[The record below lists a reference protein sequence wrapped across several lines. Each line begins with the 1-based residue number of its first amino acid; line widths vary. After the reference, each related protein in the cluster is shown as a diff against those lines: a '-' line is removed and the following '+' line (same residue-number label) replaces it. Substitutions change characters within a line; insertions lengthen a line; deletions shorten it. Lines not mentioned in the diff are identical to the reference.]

1 MNTTLVRPAE
11 MADLAALTALAA
23 LASWPPHTASLSSA
37 SDETVLVAEAAGV
50 DGEPAVL
57 LGALRLRRAVGLALP
72 RVWYHVGCTVH
83 AASELNLFHRQRT
96 LMLGHDHTG
105 ASELAD
111 IAVDHLHLPLAE
123 QAATLHLLVQTALLL
138 VARDR
143 RLYAERT
150 IAELPGPRDSAGQ
163 SPFWQGLGRHFYAGD
178 RPSAGAAAS
187 AGHSANWRTHVAALL
202 PRQPIYTSFLP
213 DAAQAAIAQT
223 HASALLLREVL
234 EQAGLRYS
242 HHVNVE
248 DAGPVLEA
256 LTDDLFTVRRARCWT
271 LTPASE
277 VGGTAF
283 VVLAAGPDGAW
294 RAGRVRAQVQGA
306 GAGTGASAGAGLGL
320 STDDLDALEIQAGA
334 SVWAAPLGGDDH

>member
-1 MNTTLVRPAE
+1 MKAAVVRPALV
-11 MADLAALTALAA
+11 ADLATLAA
-23 LASWPPHTASLSSA
+23 WLPQPAHLPNAA
-37 SDETVLVAEAAGV
+37 DETLLVAQA
-50 DGEPAVL
+50 DGPADEPAVL
-57 LGALRLRRAVGLALP
+57 LGALRLRRAVGLAWP

-83 AASELNLFHRQRT
+83 AASELGLFHRQRT

-111 IAVDHLHLPLAE
+111 IAVNHHQLPLAE
-123 QAATLHLLVQTALLL
+123 QAAILHLLVQTALLL

-143 RLYAERT
+143 GHYARRL

-178 RPSAGAAAS
+178 KPSAGAAHGCS
-187 AGHSANWRTHVAALL
+187 QGGDWRSHVAALL

-213 DAAQAAIAQT
+213 EAAQAAIAQT

-242 HHVNVE
+242 HHVNIE

-256 LTDDLFTVRRARCWT
+256 PTDDLATVRCGRRWQ
-271 LTPASE
+271 LTPASPG
-277 VGGTAF
+277 GGTAF
-283 VVLAAGPDGAW
+283 VVLADGPDGAW
-294 RAGRVRAQVQGA
+294 RAARVRAEVRGL
-306 GAGTGASAGAGLGL
+306 GGGASLGIAADDL
-320 STDDLDALEIQAGA
+320 STLRVQPHGQ
-334 SVWAAPLGGDDH
+334 VWAAALGGDGR